1 MRSMTVKRQM
11 NLSGTPRGQ
20 SQGFLRSLEWGWL
33 VLLAIVLVAPIGA
46 KAQIGGEATI
56 QGTVSD
62 PTGAVIVG
70 ASVTAQNV
78 ATGAKLTR
86 PADKAGYYVLSP
98 LDVGDYTI
106 TATGKGFEKLIRENI
121 HVNGMQVLGLN
132 LTLQVGSATLSV
144 TVTDVPPVLETENAT
159 LGSVMEN
166 QVYQSLPLEMGS
178 PGHQDQRR
186 ATDFAA
192 LMPGVSAN
200 ETKNDETDEPMVVN
214 GNPNSSEMYLDG
226 IPATSVSTA
235 GDPRYIWS
243 AFSVETV
250 DQFQLKTSAYSA
262 EYRGLGI
269 ENYTIKSA
277 GNKLHGSVYGVV
289 RNTAFDAAG
298 FVPARYPANYPD
310 AKLANTWYKAPEHQN
325 EYGIS
330 LGGPI
335 WKNKIF
341 LFANYMGFRFSTQT
355 TPASQ
360 SIPTER
366 MRVGDFRELL
376 AYGATETKT
385 TSPYG
390 LAAGTTQSPAVQV
403 FDPTTQTCVSSK
415 NCSRSQLTGTS
426 AYDSTTGYN
435 VIPSYEVSPIAREMS
450 AMLPTPTGSGI
461 ASNYVGSYPWGLN
474 NWSQTERLDADLSQK
489 HKISIIFGAGRQGLI
504 GTSASQATNVAPLP
518 YKYAKVYAPITKDVI
533 FEHTYLINN
542 SLVNQFKYTAMQYYS
557 PAINPTL
564 KNSAY
569 AASGF
574 GITGLP
580 TGQAASSFPIVKWG
594 SSDEAQWGPQASAGN
609 VTNNFTLLDNVQWVK
624 GKHSITFGGQY
635 QWLEYNYNADKT
647 GTSPLTLSTK
657 LSETEGFKG
666 NNTVTALAN
675 TGNDYASFMVG
686 AMDSATYTQI
696 EPGAL
701 ETGTRFHPYA
711 LYVNDDYKL
720 TSKLTINAGLRWDVL
735 PPFHEAQNRFSFMNP
750 NLTNP
755 YTGTAGALQLAG
767 HGTNGCNCSTPIK
780 TYYKNWGPRLGFA
793 YALNDKTVIRASAG
807 MYYALG
813 GGTGGSSV
821 SSQPDKALEIGFS
834 AAPSPS
840 SPGLALP
847 AFYLNGNT
855 TGKLA
860 ADNIT
865 IGSTTYT
872 NDPTN
877 VAFNNGAAVTAPGTA
892 TQGPGY
898 GTYYSTG
905 VSATDYISS
914 TLGYLDPKFGGRAP
928 EFTGWSF
935 GIQRSITKDL
945 TASISYVG
953 NEGHHLLANNG
964 SSTERGYQ
972 SNQLDPK
979 YLSLG
984 ATLGYAASTASTY
997 GLTAPTWFPTGQAIS
1012 QMLLPYP
1019 QYKGV
1024 TDEVAAVSNSN
1035 YNSLQ
1040 FTLEQRLAHG
1050 LTLML
1055 NYTFSKSID
1064 NAGTFRSGYNIPA
1077 DVSSDGKAY
1086 AQGKADRSLS
1096 VFDQRQNVTGTT
1108 TYDLPFG
1115 RGKIGSENAIVR
1127 NVAGGWRISGIF
1139 TYVAGNPLTITQ
1151 NSCTGIPG
1159 QGQCMPAY
1167 ATNFTGKVRI
1177 NGRWGHGLSRTNLNV
1192 PYINSDAFA
1201 LTGTGG
1207 TLTNQYVI
1215 GSVTRTAP
1223 YGLRGPGNYNI
1234 DASVRRTFD
1243 LWNRENVKFVFEAN
1257 AFNALNHVWFGST
1270 STNAT
1275 GSINQTFG
1283 NSNFGTVAGQANTP
1297 RVFQFAGHINF

>member
-1 MRSMTVKRQM
+1 MRSLTVERRLDSNETPRSLKHGF
-11 NLSGTPRGQ
+11 LSG
-20 SQGFLRSLEWGWL
+20 LEWGWL
-33 VLLAIVLVAPIGA
+33 VLLAVVLMVPFGA
-46 KAQIGGEATI
+46 KAQIGGSATI
-56 QGTVSD
+56 QGTVIDS
-62 PTGAVIVG
+62 TGAAIVG
-70 ASVTAQNV
+70 ANVTAQSTK
-78 ATGAKLTR
+78 TGAKLTR
-86 PADKAGYYVLSP
+86 SANDSGYYVLSP
-98 LDVGDYTI
+98 LDPGDYTI
-106 TATGKGFEKLIRENI
+106 TATSKGFEKLIQKNV
-121 HVNGMQVLGLN
+121 HVDGMQVLGLN
-132 LTLQVGSATLSV
+132 LTLQVGATDLTV
-144 TVTDVPPVLETENAT
+144 TVTDTPPALETENAT
-159 LGSVMEN
+159 LGSVMESH
-166 QVYQSLPLEMGS
+166 VYQSLPLEMGS

-214 GNPNSSEMYLDG
+214 GNANSSEMYIDG
-226 IPATSVSTA
+226 IPATSVSVA

-277 GNKLHGSVYGVV
+277 GNKVHGSVYGVA
-289 RNTAFDAAG
+289 RNTVFDAAG
-298 FVPARYPANYPD
+298 FIPAQYPANYPNT
-310 AKLANTWYKAPEHQN
+310 KLAGTWYKAPEHQT

-335 WKNKIF
+335 WKNKVF

-355 TPASQ
+355 TPAFQ

-366 MRVGDFRELL
+366 MRVGDFTELL
-376 AYGATETKT
+376 KT
-385 TSPYG
+385 T
-390 LAAGTTQSPAVQV
+390 TTNGVTTTTGQIY
-403 FDPTTQTCVSSK
+403 DPTTQTCVSSK
-415 NCSRSQLTGTS
+415 NCSRSQFTGTS
-426 AYDSTTGYN
+426 AYDATTGLN
-435 VIPSYEVSPIAREMS
+435 IIPSYEVSPIAKSMS
-450 AMLPTPTGSGI
+450 AMLPAPTNSNL
-461 ASNYVGSYPWGLN
+461 SNNYVGSYAWGLN

-489 HKISIIFGAGRQGLI
+489 QKISIIFGAGRQGLV
-504 GTSASQATNVAPLP
+504 GTSASQSTNVAPLP
-518 YKYAKVYAPITKDVI
+518 YKYAKVYAPITKDGI
-533 FEHTYLINN
+533 FEHTYIINN
-542 SLVNQFKYTAMQYYS
+542 SLANQLKYTIMQYYS

-564 KNSAY
+564 GHSEW

-580 TGQAASSFPIVKWG
+580 TGQAASSFPTVKWG

-609 VTNNFTLLDNVQWVK
+609 VTNNFTLLDNMQWVK
-624 GKHSITFGGQY
+624 GKHSVTFGGQY

-647 GTSPLTLSTK
+647 GTSPLTLSPK
-657 LSETEGFKG
+657 LTETEGFKG
-666 NNTVTALAN
+666 NNTVTAVAN
-675 TGNDYASFMVG
+675 TGHDYASFMVG

-696 EPGAL
+696 ETSAL

-720 TSKLTINAGLRWDVL
+720 TSKLTINVGLRWDVL
-735 PPFHEAQNRFSFMNP
+735 PPFHETQNRFSFMNP
-750 NLTNP
+750 NRTNP

-767 HGTNGCNCSTPIK
+767 SGTNGCNCSTPIK

-793 YALNDKTVIRASAG
+793 YAVDDKTVIRASFG

-813 GGTGGSSV
+813 GGTGGSAQA
-821 SSQPDKALEIGFS
+821 SQPDKGLEIGFS

-855 TGKLA
+855 TGTLA

-877 VAFNNGAAVTAPGTA
+877 KAFNNGTAVTAPGVA
-892 TQGPGY
+892 TQGSGY

-935 GIQRSITKDL
+935 GLQRSLTKDM
-945 TASISYVG
+945 TATLSYVG
-953 NEGHHLLANNG
+953 NEGHHLVANNG
-964 SSTERGYQ
+964 SSTERGYY

-979 YLSLG
+979 YLTLG
-984 ATLGYAASTASTY
+984 AALGYAASTASTY
-997 GLTAPTWFPTGQAIS
+997 GLSAPSWFPTGQAIS
-1012 QMLLPYP
+1012 QMLLPFP

-1024 TDEVAAVSNSN
+1024 ADEFAAVSNSN
-1035 YNSLQ
+1035 YNSMQL
-1040 FTLEQRLAHG
+1040 TIEQRLAHG

-1064 NAGTFRSGYNIPA
+1064 NAGTFRSGYDIPA
-1077 DVSSDGKAY
+1077 AVSSDGKAY

-1096 VFDQRQNVTGTT
+1096 NFDQRHNVTGTT

-1115 RGKIGSENAIVR
+1115 SGHIGSGNAIVR
-1127 NVAGGWRISGIF
+1127 NVAGGWRVSGIF

-1151 NSCTGIPG
+1151 GTCSGISG
-1159 QGQCMPAY
+1159 QGTCMPAY
-1167 ATNFTGKVRI
+1167 ASNFTGKARI
-1177 NGRWGHGLSRTNLNV
+1177 NGGWGHGASRTTLGNIQ
-1192 PYINSDAFA
+1192 YINPAAFA

-1207 TLTNQYVI
+1207 SLTNPYVI

-1234 DASVRRTFD
+1234 DASVRRTFN
-1243 LWNRENVKFVFEAN
+1243 LWSRENVKFVFEAN

-1275 GSINQTFG
+1275 GSIGQSLTTVTPNT
-1283 NSNFGTVAGQANTP
+1283 SASTASTFGTVAGQANTP
-1297 RVFQFAGHINF
+1297 RVFQFAGHITF